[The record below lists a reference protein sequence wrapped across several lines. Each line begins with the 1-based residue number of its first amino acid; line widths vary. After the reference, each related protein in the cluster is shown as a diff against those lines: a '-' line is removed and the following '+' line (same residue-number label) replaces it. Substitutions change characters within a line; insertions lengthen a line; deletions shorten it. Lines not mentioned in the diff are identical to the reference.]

1 MASAPFEK
9 QRTDLG
15 RTTPERIKK
24 LTLWQKAFLLGAV
37 TTLGLPGAMCNL
49 GSVPS
54 RPVGNYS
61 SQKPE
66 IMNNISEIG
75 PGEVCKASMNE
86 ENFKPTMA
94 IPGKR

>member
-66 IMNNISEIG
+66 IMNNDVVG
-75 PGEVCKASMNE
+75 PGEVCKLSAAE
-86 ENFKPTMA
+86 ENFRPTMA
-94 IPGKR
+94 IPSKR